1 MTEKMF
7 IHIQQKSTFTEE
19 LQQKYTNSIVFIKDT
34 QEIWTHGTF
43 YAIPDEYKN
52 KITSLESAV
61 SALQTI
67 KAFSKIS
74 DGKNVAQSPST
85 DGTITF
91 TGTGATT
98 VTVGETGVTINS
110 TDQKVTSVSNHYI
123 PSGGAQLPTTNT
135 QKYSGDTV
143 TVLSGIIKDNAGH
156 IVSATSN
163 SFVLSQ
169 DTHYEAKNVVGASDE
184 AVANAATT
192 NSSTYLNLVENGEVR
207 SSNQIT
213 GTGKVQ
219 VSADSTGKITINGQN
234 ATVSTGSTNGTILV
248 DGQQVSVAG
257 LKSAAYAE
265 TTQFATS
272 TQGDKA
278 DSAVQSVKING
289 GSELNI
295 NGNVNLP
302 AYPTATT
309 ITGTIPISKGGTG
322 ATTAEAARTNLGL
335 GTAATADV
343 TTGNIETQDGSNVA
357 RVEDIKDYVTEKL
370 GNLSGALVYKGTVG
384 TGGTVTS
391 LPTQDVNIGD
401 TYVVKTAGTYA
412 NELCEPGDLIIA
424 TSALPEWSVI
434 QRNLDGAV
442 TGTNLTANQLV
453 VGNGNSTVKTLAAG
467 TTSQYLRGDGTWATP
482 SNTTYTFSSGTDGS
496 FNVTPSGGSL
506 QKVYVG
512 EPAYAKVAYK
522 VSNPLTLAFGD
533 ITIDF
538 DGQESK
544 SIQIDSG
551 DNGGFNVS
559 CAGESEFISIGKP
572 ETAGI
577 ADKVGN
583 SLTINLNGSPGT
595 TFDGSSAKTLNI
607 TASSVGAAATS
618 HFHNSSNITSMNGY
632 TKPSATGDITPT
644 DTLNLAIGKLEALWD
659 WEEL

>member
-442 TGTNLTANQLV
+442 TGKNLTANQLV

-467 TTSQYLRGDGTWATP
+467 NTSQYLRGDGTWATP

-512 EPAYAKVAYK
+512 KTDFSGTADKVANK
-522 VSNPLTLAFGD
+522 LTIATD
-533 ITIDF
+533 SAEMDF
-538 DGQESK
+538 DG
-544 SIQIDSG
+544 SG
-551 DNGGFNVS
+551 ALKVLFENGD
-559 CAGESEFISIGKP
+559 GEFKMNIGGKETSVSIGKP
-572 ETAGI
+572 STAGT
-577 ADKVGN
+577 ADKVSN
-583 SLTINLNGSPGT
+583 ELTITLNGSPGT
-595 TFDGSSAKTLNI
+595 TFDGSSAKSLNI
-607 TASSVGAAATS
+607 TASSIGAATTI
-618 HFHNSSNITSMNGY
+618 HYHKSSDITSMSGY

>member
-61 SALQTI
+61 TALQAI

-442 TGTNLTANQLV
+442 TGKNLTANQLV
-453 VGNGNSTVKTLAAG
+453 VGNGNSTVKTLAPG
-467 TTSQYLRGDGTWATP
+467 STSQFLRGDGTWATP
-482 SNTTYTFSSGTDGS
+482 EKTTYIFADGIDGS
-496 FNVTPSGGSL
+496 FTVTPSDGEE
-506 QKVYVG
+506 QKVLIG
-512 EPAYAKVAYK
+512 KPSTAGTADKVA
-522 VSNPLTLAFGD
+522 NTLSLIFGD
-533 ITIDF
+533 TTVDF
-538 DGQESK
+538 NGSQSN
-544 SIQIDSG
+544 SIQIDGS
-551 DNGGFNVS
+551 NGGFNVN
-559 CAGESEFISIGKP
+559 CDGDTEFISIGKP
-572 ETAGI
+572 DTAGT

-583 SLTINLNGSPGT
+583 ALTINLNGSPGT
-595 TFDGSSAKTLNI
+595 TFDGSSAKSLNI
-607 TASSVGAAATS
+607 TASSIGAATTI
-618 HFHNSSNITSMNGY
+618 HYHKSSDINSMNGY
-632 TKPSATGDITPT
+632 TKPNNTGAITSS
-644 DTLNLAIGKLEALWD
+644 DTLNSAIGKLEALWD